1 MQDLAQQPGQQRD
14 KLKADQNDTAARH
27 ELLNAL
33 AFCLCLIKK

>member
-1 MQDLAQQPGQQRD
+1 MD

-33 AFCLCLIKK
+33 AFCLCVIKKQ